1 VIFETARFW
10 ASRLE
15 WDQSR
20 GKYVLTDVIGPD
32 EYHDHVDN
40 NAFTNYVVSWHL
52 HQAVRTANQIR
63 KQDGQAAQQLLDRLG
78 LDDEILKGWAQK
90 ADRIFLPMDEE
101 TGLIEQFDGYFNRD
115 DVDLAALEPRNVSVQ
130 NLLGIQETNQTQV
143 LKQPDVMML
152 MYLLQDVFPP
162 KVFRANYEYY
172 TPRTDWSYGSSLG
185 PSIQAILATRMG
197 RPEEAYKNFMRAARV
212 DLDDLRN
219 NTGDGI
225 HGASAGGVWQAVVF
239 GFAGLKVTPEG
250 WTIQPRL
257 PSHWK
262 RLSFKFI
269 WQGEEIVI
277 DLPADGGQS

>member
-1 VIFETARFW
+1 
-10 ASRLE
+10 
-15 WDQSR
+15 
-20 GKYVLTDVIGPD
+20 VIGPD

-185 PSIQAILATRMG
+185 PSIQAILATRMD